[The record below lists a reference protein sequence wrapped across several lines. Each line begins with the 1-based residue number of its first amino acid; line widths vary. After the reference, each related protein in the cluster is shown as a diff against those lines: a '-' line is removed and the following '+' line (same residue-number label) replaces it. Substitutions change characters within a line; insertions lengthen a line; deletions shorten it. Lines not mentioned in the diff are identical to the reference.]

1 MANITRKLGEY
12 KATAFKVV
20 QPEGG
25 EPDIEPYAEVTYLAT
40 TSDPRHAYP
49 EFKAQGYDVPKT
61 TYVKVEHICTHKYTA
76 TLDAFLSVATDEIVE
91 EN

>member
-20 QPEGG
+20 QQEEG
-25 EPDIEPYAEVTYLAT
+25 EPELAPYAEVTYLAT
-40 TSDPRHAYP
+40 TAHPRHAYP
-49 EFKAQGYDVPKT
+49 EFRAQGYDVPKT
-61 TYVKVEHICTHKYTA
+61 MYVKVEHICTHKYTA

-91 EN
+91 

>member
-20 QPEGG
+20 QQEGG
-25 EPDIEPYAEVTYLAT
+25 DSDLAPYAEVTYLAT

-49 EFKAQGYDVPKT
+49 EFRAQGYDVPKT
-61 TYVKVEHICTHKYTA
+61 AYVKVEHICSHKYTA
-76 TLDAFLSVATDEIVE
+76 TLDAFLSIATDEIIE
-91 EN
+91 

>member
-12 KATAFKVV
+12 KAVAFRVV
-20 QPEGG
+20 QQEGG
-25 EPDIEPYAEVTYLAT
+25 APELDPYAEVTYLAT

-49 EFKAQGYDVPKT
+49 EFRAQGYDVSKT
-61 TYVKVEHICTHKYTA
+61 TYVEVEHLCTHKYTA

>member
-20 QPEGG
+20 QLEGG
-25 EPDIEPYAEVTYLAT
+25 GHEPEPFAEVTYLAT
-40 TSDPRHAYP
+40 TSNPRHAYS
-49 EFKAQGYDVPKT
+49 EFRAQGYDVPKT
-61 TYVKVEHICTHKYTA
+61 AYVKVEHICTHKYTA

-91 EN
+91 

>member
-20 QPEGG
+20 QQERGD
-25 EPDIEPYAEVTYLAT
+25 PDLEPYAEVTYLAT

-49 EFKAQGYDVPKT
+49 EFRAQGYDVPKT
-61 TYVKVEHICTHKYTA
+61 AYVKVEHICTHKYTA

>member
-12 KATAFKVV
+12 RATAFKVV
-20 QPEGG
+20 QQEGG
-25 EPDIEPYAEVTYLAT
+25 EPELEPCAEVTYLAS
-40 TSDPRHAYP
+40 TSDTRHAYP

-61 TYVKVEHICTHKYTA
+61 MYVKVEHICTHKYTA

-91 EN
+91 